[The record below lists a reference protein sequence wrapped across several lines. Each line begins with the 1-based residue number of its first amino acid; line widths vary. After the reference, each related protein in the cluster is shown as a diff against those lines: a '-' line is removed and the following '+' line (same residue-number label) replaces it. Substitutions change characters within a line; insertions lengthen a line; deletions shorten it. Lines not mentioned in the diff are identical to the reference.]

1 MFSGIV
7 ETTGEVVDVKYLN
20 GGGRQITVSVNFNF
34 KKGESVSING
44 VCLTVVSSNKNKVK
58 FDLSPETLRRTN
70 LRNIK
75 VGDRVNVERALKL
88 TDRISGHFVQGH
100 VLTTLKILDIVRFG
114 EFSRFEFQIKD
125 EIRKYVIEKA
135 FVAIDG
141 VSLTVSEVRAKSF
154 FADII
159 PETWKITNLR
169 FRRVGDEVN
178 FEPDI
183 IVKVVADL
191 LPDVLKSFLRSEKK

>member
-7 ETTGEVVDVKYLN
+7 EATGEVVDIKYLD
-20 GGGRQITVSVNFNF
+20 GGGRQIAISTNFNF
-34 KKGESVSING
+34 KKGQSVSING
-44 VCLTVVSSNKNKVK
+44 VCLTVVSSSKNKVK

-70 LRNIK
+70 LGSIKIGDYVNI
-75 VGDRVNVERALKL
+75 ERALKL

-114 EFSRFEFQIKD
+114 EFSRFEFQMKD
-125 EIRKYVIEKA
+125 EIRKYIIEKA
-135 FVAIDG
+135 FVSIDG
-141 VSLTVSEVRAKSF
+141 ISLTISEVRENSF
-154 FADII
+154 FVDVI
-159 PETWKITNLR
+159 PETWKITNLK
-169 FRRVGDEVN
+169 FRKVGDEVN

-191 LPDVLKSFLRSEKK
+191 LPDILKSFLQSEKK